1 MNPLL
6 AGSTPEGPFRLV
18 LLLLHVAAY
27 GALTWAFG
35 LGCGSLRRGESAG
48 ALQAR
53 ALRWLRAGF
62 LLLSAGL
69 IAHSTWTTFARGEFW
84 AGEPAQ
90 NLGLLVWLAYAGV
103 LHMHH
108 VPSLRGRRTIL
119 ASLIAWSL
127 LVLIL
132 LGVNLRSDRGSVS
145 PSSGT
150 ASQAPHTSHPG
161 P

>member
-6 AGSTPEGPFRLV
+6 LGSTPDGPFHLV
-18 LLLLHVAAY
+18 LLLLHTGAY

-35 LGCGSLRRGESAG
+35 LGCRSLRRKTSATTLE
-48 ALQAR
+48 ASS
-53 ALRWLRAGF
+53 LRWLRAGF

-69 IAHSTWTTFARGEFW
+69 IAHSTWTTFIWGEFW
-84 AGEPAQ
+84 AGEHGQ
-90 NLGLLVWLAYAGV
+90 NLGLITWLVYAAV

-119 ASLIAWSL
+119 ASLAAWSL
-127 LVLIL
+127 LAISL
-132 LGVNLRSDRGSVS
+132 LCVNLRSDPGSVS
-145 PSSGT
+145 HSTGT
-150 ASQAPHTSHPG
+150 ASQTPHTSHPG